1 MLANTY
7 VIRRFFYKLSIVST
21 TAVLLATGCG
31 TTTQAAL
38 SDKVSELEKEVARLK
53 TEKVNLRARSTGLDD
68 RIVVMKKKLDQ
79 CQEDGRPLLEVVRLG
94 PGSEETEALE
104 QSMSEQT
111 FTIDEPAGDS
121 KRPALVLSGR
131 RSQPGGTSSG
141 GTGAIVQGGFEGL
154 APDNL
159 GVVSQEGGVTQGD
172 GTMDA
177 FHEAYRDYSNK
188 RYDEALA
195 KFSSFIHD
203 NAQHPYADNA
213 IFWRGEC
220 HLAKGK
226 FFKAIGEFE
235 RLFRR
240 YPKSEKIPSGLYR
253 AGFAYD
259 QLRDRA
265 KALEYYFRVVDKHPG
280 TDAARRA
287 GLRVTAIEGKGGR
300 VSNLLPTAAKR

>member
-1 MLANTY
+1 M
-7 VIRRFFYKLSIVST
+7 
-21 TAVLLATGCG
+21 
-31 TTTQAAL
+31 
-38 SDKVSELEKEVARLK
+38 
-53 TEKVNLRARSTGLDD
+53 
-68 RIVVMKKKLDQ
+68 
-79 CQEDGRPLLEVVRLG
+79 
-94 PGSEETEALE
+94 
-104 QSMSEQT
+104 
-111 FTIDEPAGDS
+111 
-121 KRPALVLSGR
+121 SGR
-131 RSQPGGTSSG
+131 RSKPALSSSVG
-141 GTGAIVQGGFEGL
+141 MGPVGQGGFEEL

-159 GVVSQEGGVTQGD
+159 GVVSQQGVAGQD
-172 GTMDA
+172 DSTMNA
-177 FHEAYRDYSNK
+177 FHEAYRNYSNK

-203 NAQHPYADNA
+203 NSQHPYADNA
-213 IFWRGEC
+213 VFWRGEC

-240 YPKSEKIPSGLYR
+240 YPKSEKVPSGLYR

-287 GLRVTAIEGKGGR
+287 SLRVSAIEGKGGR